1 MSHEMD
7 LWKEGSLPLFTN
19 QQGEE
24 APLHF
29 ILDQT
34 GDYLFTKDLDGRYTY
49 AKIEGEEI
57 NDIDSTGKNRI
68 DWSVNPPPYDQ
79 KEEIT
84 GLCRISTGISPR

>member
-34 GDYLFTKDLDGRYTY
+34 ESCVFTKDIDGRYTC
-49 AKIEGEEI
+49 AKIEGIEI
-57 NDIDSTGKNRI
+57 NTIDSTGKTRMG
-68 DWSVNPPPYDQ
+68 WSVNPPLYDQ
-79 KEEIT
+79 KEDIP
-84 GLCRISTGISPR
+84 GLCRISTGISPK